1 MAGAIEEAG
10 WGAGTTGATLRYDGI
25 VQDQRARV
33 LRALAEVVA
42 ERGLRGAST
51 TRVARQ
57 AGVSRALVSEQ
68 FGNLDS
74 CFEALLEDMLRRG
87 ATLMLAAFESER
99 RWDDGVLAG
108 LEALL
113 AFLDSDP
120 RCARACLLES
130 MAALPSGF
138 ISRARL
144 LGHLAQRID
153 SEAREQLPAR
163 RQPPPATGE
172 ALVAAVIGML
182 RKRLLANEAPP
193 FMPMLS
199 PLTEIVVAAYLG
211 PRGAARATARAE
223 ARAGELLA
231 RGPSAPPRATVE
243 VPSMLRH
250 GSAHRLRACIRHLA
264 ANPGASNQQVAE
276 GIGVAHGGQVSTML
290 ARLNSAGLL
299 VKQCGGAGRPNSWRL
314 SPHGEA
320 VAEALR
326 PNE

>member
-1 MAGAIEEAG
+1 MAGITGESG
-10 WGAGTTGATLRYDGI
+10 WGAGTTGENFRDGLA
-25 VQDQRARV
+25 QEQRARV
-33 LRALAEVVA
+33 LRALAEVVV

-57 AGVSRALVSEQ
+57 AGVSRTLISEQ
-68 FGNLDS
+68 FGDLDG

-87 ATLMLAAFESER
+87 ATLILAAFESER

-113 AFLDSDP
+113 HFLDSDP

-130 MAALPSGF
+130 MTALPGGF
-138 ISRARL
+138 ASRAEL
-144 LGHLAQRID
+144 MGHLAQRID
-153 SEAREQLPAR
+153 GEARKQLPTL

-182 RKRLLANEAPP
+182 RKRLLAGKAPP
-193 FMPMLS
+193 FMPMLG

-231 RGPSAPPRATVE
+231 RDPSAPPRAPVE
-243 VPSMLRH
+243 VPNMLRH
-250 GSAHRLRACIRHLA
+250 GSAHRLRSCIRHLA

-276 GIGVAHGGQVSTML
+276 GIGVTHGGQISTML
-290 ARLNSAGLL
+290 ARLNAAGLL

-314 SPHGEA
+314 SPRGDA

-326 PNE
+326 TD